1 MSMFTREQFDEYKGS
16 DSFLEVYYYSGPVV
30 KDNIFVDVAYF
41 YTYEEYVN
49 FFNKFYK
56 EHKDV

>member
-16 DSFLEVYYYSGPVV
+16 DSFLEVYYYDDESGVEL
-30 KDNIFVDVAYF
+30 AYH
-41 YTYEEYVN
+41 YTYEDYVD

-56 EHKDV
+56 EEQ